1 MQKYFLLSV
10 LAVFALITSCSNNNR
25 ISPTVAQTTE
35 QSNRLFKTSL
45 QPAKPQVFNQVTVSN
60 GVHVSGNIVENI
72 NGPPL
77 PSEYEQHDGI
87 TIARPS
93 PLTLSEITTL
103 ITKQTGIPILIAGKS
118 PNSQNTGANGANTG
132 SVAIGPVPS
141 GRSNNTK
148 RQSNSNSDV
157 ISITDTLPSSDEMTI
172 QFSGKLST
180 LLDIVTAHFNL
191 AWHYS
196 GKKITINWTV
206 NKSFDVPALPIIA
219 SMSFNVGTGLTS
231 SDENSQV
238 SSVQSATT
246 NSIADIWQDIENGLS
261 SIIRTNNGSN
271 DYSISMSTGVINVSA
286 DPNTIQRVASYI
298 QHLNQRLQYQ
308 VAISVE
314 VYSVALRESNNYDID
329 ILGIFEKAGKFG
341 IGIGQL
347 AADNE
352 SPSVPNGTSGIGWAL
367 LDNDSAFSGSSA
379 LFQALSERGEVAVV
393 TSASVTTLNGVP
405 VPLQVG
411 QERDYVSEIE
421 VTTKDDAVTTEITTD
436 TVSAGFNLHLI
447 PRVSR
452 KGFLTLQFGMNISEL
467 AGTENGFDTFTANGH
482 TVQLRRINQR
492 NFVQQVK
499 IPHRKTLVLAG
510 FEQVRSTISDRGT
523 GRPNLPILGGGHNS
537 SQEREIIVIAITP
550 TVLNF
555 GINQ

>member
-1 MQKYFLLSV
+1 MQGDFPMKRI
-10 LAVFALITSCSNNNR
+10 LIVTILCMLTLFTGCSNNNH
-25 ISPTVAQTTE
+25 ISPSVKQTVE
-35 QSNRLFKTSL
+35 KSNQLFKTSL
-45 QPAKPQVFNQVTVSN
+45 HPAKPKSFNQVTVSN
-60 GVHVSGNIVENI
+60 GIHVSGDIVENV
-72 NGPPL
+72 NGNPL
-77 PSEYEQHDGI
+77 PNKFEQEDGI
-87 TIARPS
+87 TINRPDT
-93 PLTLSEITTL
+93 LTLSEITGL
-103 ITKQTGIPILIAGKS
+103 ITKQTGIPILIAGHS
-118 PNSQNTGANGANTG
+118 VNHTNSAANNAN
-132 SVAIGPVPS
+132 SSNVAIGPIPV
-141 GRSNNTK
+141 GRSSNNNQQNHSK
-148 RQSNSNSDV
+148 LDV
-157 ISITDTLPSSDEMTI
+157 ISISDSPLRPDEMSV
-172 QFSGKLST
+172 QFSGKLSS
-180 LLDIVTAHFNL
+180 LLDIVAAHFNL
-191 AWHYS
+191 AWNYN
-196 GKKITINWTV
+196 GKRITIDRV
-206 NKSFDVPALPIIA
+206 LNKSFDVPALPIIA
-219 SMSFNVGTGLTS
+219 NMSFNVGTGLTS

-238 SSVQSATT
+238 ASVQSATT
-246 NSIADIWQDIENGLS
+246 NSVADIWQDIENGLS
-261 SIIRTNNGSN
+261 SIIRTNNSLN
-271 DYSISMSTGVINVSA
+271 DYSVSMSTGVINVSA

-314 VYSVALRESNNYDID
+314 VYSVALRESDSYEID
-329 ILGIFEKAGKFG
+329 VLGIFEKAGNFG

-347 AADNE
+347 ASDND
-352 SPSVPNGTSGIGWAL
+352 SLTVTNGTSGIGWAL
-367 LDNDSAFSGSSA
+367 LDYDSEFSGSSA

-421 VTTKDDAVTTEITTD
+421 VTTKDDSVTTEITTD

-452 KGFLTLQFGMNISEL
+452 NGFLTLQFGMNISEL

-510 FEQVRSTISDRGT
+510 FEQVRSTLSDRGT
-523 GRPNLPILGGGHNS
+523 GKPKLPILGGGHKS

-550 TVLNF
+550 TV
-555 GINQ
+555 